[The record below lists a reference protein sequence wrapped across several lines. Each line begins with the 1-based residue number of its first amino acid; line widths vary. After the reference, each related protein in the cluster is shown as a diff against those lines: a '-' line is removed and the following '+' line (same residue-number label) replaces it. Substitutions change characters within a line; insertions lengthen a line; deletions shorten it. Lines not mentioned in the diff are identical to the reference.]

1 MKVIELQY
9 FPPAIYFAQL
19 MTGSMVIEQFEFY
32 EKQSYRNRC
41 RIFSANG
48 VDELSVPVLNGK
60 SKQLIRDVKI
70 DYHQKW
76 VNRHWRAIQSSY
88 GKAPFFEYYA
98 PEFKQAL
105 EEQPNYL
112 FELNLS
118 ILSICLEFLQMGA
131 ILSLTKEYQSL
142 DKCREEDFRSKIH
155 PKKDD
160 PAALGYVAQPY
171 PQVFGNKFVKDLS
184 ILDVL
189 FCEGPNAYQIIK
201 SGIIN

>member
-1 MKVIELQY
+1 
-9 FPPAIYFAQL
+9 
-19 MTGSMVIEQFEFY
+19 MVIEQFEFY

-41 RIFSANG
+41 RILSANG
-48 VDELSVPVLNGK
+48 LDELSVPILNGN

-98 PEFKQAL
+98 LEFKQAL
-105 EEQPNYL
+105 EKKPDYL
-112 FELNLS
+112 FDLNLS
-118 ILSICLEFLQMGA
+118 ILSVCLDFLQMGA
-131 ILSLTKEYQSL
+131 TLSLTKEYQSL
-142 DKCREEDFRSKIH
+142 AKCPEEDIRSKIH
-155 PKKDD
+155 PKKDHTL
-160 PAALGYVAQPY
+160 ALGYVAQPY

>member
-19 MTGSMVIEQFEFY
+19 MTGSMVIEQYEFY

-41 RIFSANG
+41 RILSANG
-48 VDELSVPVLNGK
+48 VDELSVPILNGN

-98 PEFKQAL
+98 LEFRQEL
-105 EEQPNYL
+105 EKKPIYL
-112 FELNLS
+112 FDLNLS
-118 ILSICLEFLQMGA
+118 ILSVCLDFLQMGA
-131 ILSLTKEYQSL
+131 TLSLTKEYQSL
-142 DKCREEDFRSKIH
+142 AKCPEEDIRSQIH
-155 PKKDD
+155 PKKDHTI
-160 PAALGYVAQPY
+160 ALSYAAQPY